1 MPESTAWVIRRPL
14 LQGRQPV
21 AALWFAHE
29 RFSEAQRQ
37 RMILEQWQTGASAR
51 RFADGDLLSFA
62 QAQWR
67 VCEQL
72 EGWPLIRLG
81 PVLCSAALD
90 PQERQALPQADL
102 WLVRGGQVQAL
113 QWASSR
119 VLEPASWLELGDY
132 PLLDTFDCQMSV
144 PSLLPEPEPLQ
155 SDIRQILGNRV
166 AAPDPEREVV
176 LRALAE
182 QARQPA
188 AGKSRTASAL
198 QAAEALAAPGKQH
211 RLLLGGLALLA
222 LMLFLGVGHDLLE
235 PQQIEAPSVLKEL
248 LLWIASILFGAMLLT
263 LFLAW
268 LGRQLRVQP
277 GARVEADDESAKHSA
292 SKKTA
297 QGQGH
302 AATPGNVAEGGAW
315 TAELA
320 RQQAPAIKPRA
331 QARRF
336 KPSAWRQW
344 LQRLAQGAVW
354 QDLYGRRQ
362 AAYLQRMLDMFERG
376 QLQEALR
383 HAIPL
388 MSDGAPSEPSFAT
401 PQPRKDLDLNRGESI
416 SRNLALNDE
425 IREHLRQVYRQS
437 FNRLDRE
444 GRIEEAVFVLA
455 ELLNARQEALDYLER
470 HGRFEQ
476 AAGLALAWDSPAA
489 VIVRLLCL
497 AGDWQQALHVARR
510 DDAFADALM
519 LLQER
524 WPELAEQL
532 RLEWAYHLTR
542 QGLWL
547 QAVEV
552 IWSLPA
558 ERQRAAQWLLAA
570 EAAGGRL
577 AAAALV
583 KRAILL
589 PDTLEAYADYL
600 TQLRDEPQRSAER
613 AAVAEALLQHQAQ
626 SKALAWLAGALVHAL
641 LADAAQGVGAMQTA
655 QLLSLVKLSQNK
667 LLRQDL
673 PARLQPRHPPVALAE
688 RNEPLE
694 WRAGDA
700 GARPILDAVPLDDG
714 RYLLAL
720 GEAGAA
726 VVDAQGRVLFNFALP
741 AWQIVLAHGRQMALV
756 LARRD
761 KVWRVSKLDL
771 VQRQATDLGTLAL
784 QQFAREFDGVAWTIG
799 LEHEV
804 RVVDVDHGFRTLWH
818 VGDLPGQVLH
828 LHADAQNEWWW
839 VGSESGASECWHY
852 LLPERRLC
860 ARDHLQAVAQN
871 VDGPSPRRR
880 LSSAG
885 EVFSVWVKAP
895 ETAEPVL
902 ILELAHNRQGWR
914 LPGLGDDLYQSPRAQ
929 LSEHWLVAGYSTA
942 SGEQIWHFIHR
953 LRAQVAAS
961 LVWPE
966 SCAVGVRCLGDD
978 WLLFDQRGR
987 LAHVDAKTGQLHN
1000 LSLY

>member
-37 RMILEQWQTGASAR
+37 RMILEQWQPGASAR

-62 QAQWR
+62 QPQWR

-113 QWASSR
+113 QLASSR
-119 VLEPASWLELGDY
+119 LLAPGSWLELGDY
-132 PLLDTFDCQMSV
+132 LLFDTFDCQMSL
-144 PSLLPEPEPLQ
+144 PSQLPEPEPLQ
-155 SDIRQILGNRV
+155 SDIRQILGHCV

-176 LRALAE
+176 MRALAE
-182 QARQPA
+182 RQSRQSTTGKARKFSMGQAV
-188 AGKSRTASAL
+188 
-198 QAAEALAAPGKQH
+198 QAMPAPGKQ
-211 RLLLGGLALLA
+211 RWLLHGGLALLG
-222 LMLFLGVGHDLLE
+222 LMLFFNLGHNLLK
-235 PQQIEAPSVLKEL
+235 PRQIDAQAGPEDL
-248 LLWIASILFGAMLLT
+248 LLWIASILLSAVLFT

-277 GARVEADDESAKHSA
+277 GVSGKGSQHSA
-292 SKKTA
+292 TKRAA
-297 QGQGH
+297 QGLVQDQGG
-302 AATPGNVAEGGAW
+302 TPGNSAEGGAW
-315 TAELA
+315 AAESA
-320 RQQAPAIKPRA
+320 WQQAPAIKPRA

-336 KPSAWRQW
+336 KPSVWRKW
-344 LQRLAQGAVW
+344 LQRLVQGVVW

-376 QLQEALR
+376 QLDEALR

-388 MSDGAPSEPSFAT
+388 MKDGMPSDPSFAT
-401 PQPRKDLDLNRGESI
+401 PQPRKDLDLNRGESV
-416 SRNLALNDE
+416 SRNLMLNDE

-455 ELLNARQEALDYLER
+455 ELLNAHQEALDYLER

-476 AAGLALAWDSPAA
+476 AAGLALAWDSPAS

-510 DDAFADALM
+510 DDAFADAVV

-524 WPELAEQL
+524 WPEQAEQL

-547 QAVEV
+547 QAVDV

-558 ERQRAAQWLLAA
+558 ERERAAQWLLAA

-589 PDTLEAYADYL
+589 PDTLDAYADYL
-600 TQLRDEPQRSAER
+600 MQLRDEPQRSTER
-613 AAVAEALLQHQAQ
+613 AALAEALLQHKSQ
-626 SKALAWLAGALVHAL
+626 SKPLAWLANALVHAL
-641 LADAAQGVGAMQTA
+641 LADAAQGVGQMQTA

-667 LLRQDL
+667 LLQQDL
-673 PARLQPRHPPVALAE
+673 PARLLPRHRPVVLAE

-694 WRAGDA
+694 WRAGDT

-741 AWQIVLAHGRQMALV
+741 AWQIVLAHGRQVALV

-771 VQRQATDLGTLAL
+771 VQRQARDLGTLML

-799 LEHEV
+799 LEQEV

-818 VGDLPGQVLH
+818 VGDLPGQVLQ
-828 LHADAQNEWWW
+828 LQADAQNEWWW
-839 VGSESGASECWHY
+839 IGSESGESECWHY
-852 LLPERRLC
+852 RLPERRLC
-860 ARDHLQAVAQN
+860 ARDRLQAVAKD
-871 VDGPSPRRR
+871 VDGPSPQRR
-880 LSSAG
+880 LSQDGS
-885 EVFSVWVKAP
+885 VFSVWVKAS
-895 ETAEPVL
+895 EAAEPVL
-902 ILELAHNRQGWR
+902 ILEFANNRQGWR
-914 LPGLGDDLYQSPRAQ
+914 VPGLGDDLYQSPRAQ
-929 LSEHWLVAGYSTA
+929 LSEQWLVAGYFTA
-942 SGEQIWHFIHR
+942 SGEQMWHFIHR
-953 LRAQVAAS
+953 PRAQLAAS
-961 LVWPE
+961 LIWPE
-966 SCAVGVRCLGDD
+966 SCAVGVRCLGGD
-978 WLLFDQRGR
+978 WLLFDRRGR
-987 LAHVDAKTGQLHN
+987 LAHVDVDTGLLRN

>member
-37 RMILEQWQTGASAR
+37 RMILEQWQPGASAR

-62 QAQWR
+62 QPQWR

-113 QWASSR
+113 QLASSR
-119 VLEPASWLELGDY
+119 LLAPGSWLELGDY
-132 PLLDTFDCQMSV
+132 PLFDTFDCQMSL
-144 PSLLPEPEPLQ
+144 PSQLPEPEPLQ
-155 SDIRQILGNRV
+155 SDIRQILGNCV

-176 LRALAE
+176 MRALAE
-182 QARQPA
+182 RQPRQSTT
-188 AGKSRTASAL
+188 GKGRKFSMG
-198 QAAEALAAPGKQH
+198 QAVEALAAPGMQ
-211 RLLLGGLALLA
+211 RWLLHGGLALLG
-222 LMLFLGVGHDLLE
+222 LMLFFNLGHSLLK
-235 PQQIEAPSVLKEL
+235 PRQIDAQAGPEDL
-248 LLWIASILFGAMLLT
+248 LLWIASILLSAVLFT

-277 GARVEADDESAKHSA
+277 GVSDKGSEHSA
-292 SKKTA
+292 SKRTA
-297 QGQGH
+297 QGLVQDQGG
-302 AATPGNVAEGGAW
+302 TPGNSAEGGARA
-315 TAELA
+315 AESA
-320 RQQAPAIKPRA
+320 WQQAPAIKPRA

-336 KPSAWRQW
+336 KPSAWRKL
-344 LQRLAQGAVW
+344 LQRLAQGVVW

-376 QLQEALR
+376 QLDQALR

-388 MSDGAPSEPSFAT
+388 MKDGMPSDPSFAT
-401 PQPRKDLDLNRGESI
+401 PQPRKDLDLKRGESVL
-416 SRNLALNDE
+416 RNLALDDE
-425 IREHLRQVYRQS
+425 IREHLRQVYRQT

-455 ELLNARQEALDYLER
+455 ELFNAHQEALDYLER

-476 AAGLALAWDSPAA
+476 AAGLALAWDSPAS

-510 DDAFADALM
+510 DDAFADAVA

-524 WPELAEQL
+524 WPEQAEQL
-532 RLEWAYHLTR
+532 RLEWAHHLTR

-547 QAVEV
+547 QAVDV

-558 ERQRAAQWLLAA
+558 ERERAAQWLLAA

-589 PDTLEAYADYL
+589 PDTLDAYADYL

-613 AAVAEALLQHQAQ
+613 AGLAEALLQHKSQ
-626 SKALAWLAGALVHAL
+626 SKPLAWLANALVHAL
-641 LADAAQGVGAMQTA
+641 LADAAQGVGQMQTA

-667 LLRQDL
+667 LLQQDL
-673 PARLQPRHPPVALAE
+673 PARLLPRHRPVALAE
-688 RNEPLE
+688 RSEPLE

-726 VVDAQGRVLFNFALP
+726 VVDAQGRVLFNFAQP
-741 AWQIVLAHGRQMALV
+741 AWQIVLAHGRQVALV

-761 KVWRVSKLDL
+761 KVWRISKLDL
-771 VQRQATDLGTLAL
+771 VQRQATDLGTLVL

-799 LEHEV
+799 LEQEV

-818 VGDLPGQVLH
+818 VGDVPGQVLQ
-828 LHADAQNEWWW
+828 LQADAQNEWWW
-839 VGSESGASECWHY
+839 VGSESGDSECWHY
-852 LLPERRLC
+852 LLPERRLR
-860 ARDHLQAVAQN
+860 ARDRLQVVAQN
-871 VDGPSPRRR
+871 VDGLTPRRS
-880 LSSAG
+880 LSVDG

-902 ILELAHNRQGWR
+902 ILELANNRQGWR

-929 LSEHWLVAGYSTA
+929 LSEQWLVAGYFTA
-942 SGEQIWHFIHR
+942 SGEQMWHFIHR
-953 LRAQVAAS
+953 PRAQLAAS
-961 LVWPE
+961 LIWPE
-966 SCAVGVRCLGDD
+966 SCVVGVRCLGPD

-987 LAHVDAKTGQLHN
+987 LAHVDVNTGQLRN